1 MNFRVLTQKYMG
13 WCPGVESAARF
24 IPDRDVND
32 KAVGAAFIMLMLY
45 IIFLSAFNGIFRFVL
60 MVFTAFIGAP
70 AVWIIFRGDKAG
82 GQEHT
87 YPDQA
92 VRPTPSE
99 KFGTFKIDGPLAE
112 APVYGPTRSSLD
124 YYTDMTIARE
134 WLHPDIFDMRK
145 MQAERRR
152 KAEEKEKPEEEEKKT
167 E

>member
-1 MNFRVLTQKYMG
+1 MNLRVLTQKYMG

-45 IIFLSAFNGIFRFVL
+45 IIFFSAFPGMFRFVV
-60 MVFTAFIGAP
+60 MAFTAFIGAP

-82 GQEHT
+82 DQEHT

-112 APVYGPTRSSLD
+112 APVYGPTRSSAS
-124 YYTDMTIARE
+124 YYTAITTERE
-134 WLHPDIFDMRK
+134 WLHPDILKLREL
-145 MQAERRR
+145 QAERRR
-152 KAEEKEKPEEEEKKT
+152 KAEEKERFEEK
-167 E
+167 EPE

>member
-1 MNFRVLTQKYMG
+1 MYLRALTLRYMG
-13 WCPGVESAARF
+13 WCPGVRSAARF

-32 KAVGAAFIMLMLY
+32 KAVALAFLVVMFT
-45 IIFLSAFNGIFRFVL
+45 IIFSPAFNGIFRFVL

-70 AVWIIFRGDKAG
+70 AVWIIFRGDKVG

-99 KFGTFKIDGPLAE
+99 EFGTFKIDGPLAE
-112 APVYGPTRSSLD
+112 APVYGPTRSSLE
-124 YYTDMTIARE
+124 YYTNMTIARE
-134 WLHPDIFDMRK
+134 WLHPDIFDVRER
-145 MQAERRR
+145 QEERRM
-152 KAEEKEKPEEEEKKT
+152 KAEEKEKAEEEKT

>member
-1 MNFRVLTQKYMG
+1 MNLRVLTQKYMS

-99 KFGTFKIDGPLAE
+99 EFGTFKIDGPLAE

-134 WLHPDIFDMRK
+134 WLHPDIFDVRER
-145 MQAERRR
+145 QEERRR
-152 KAEEKEKPEEEEKKT
+152 KAEEKEKPEEEKPE
-167 E
+167 